1 MKKKLGIQDFADF
14 IVQRDGLSR
23 TEAETFVRAFF
34 DVIEQGLEED
44 KFVKIKGLGTFKLI
58 SVSERESVNINT
70 GERFQISGHT
80 KVSFTPDASMK
91 ELVNRPFAHFDAVDL
106 NDDTD
111 INEFKEIDEEM
122 HLEAEEAEEANDD
135 EDTDDLEETGENDN
149 DELQIT
155 EKVNVNQ
162 ATSEEENTTANAT
175 TPPQETANLISET
188 KEAEDEEPSSTPPP
202 VLPTQDAPSTTEEE
216 VCITDEQPIN
226 IVKGEEEAPT
236 TDAIPDTASTID
248 HESAEDIVVT
258 TPQTVQAPST
268 TNNND
273 EESPISTTDD
283 ETKSSST
290 TQATQGYVY
299 GEVPSPRKRNWWKTI
314 AILCGVI
321 FLMVLSYFAGYYR
334 MLCPGCSEFDLA
346 DSWTKPEA
354 PAKQVAPTPLPQP
367 APQPATSSADSS
379 TATSK
384 PNPPAQA
391 TPQPSATPEEK
402 SLPKEEKTTEKK
414 DAIPATHVVKVGDN
428 VYRISR
434 KYYGTDAYA
443 ERIIKENNLKDAN
456 TIVVGMQLKL
466 PRR

>member
-14 IVQRDGLSR
+14 IVQREGFSR

-58 SVSERESVNINT
+58 SVSERESVNIST

-111 INEFKEIDEEM
+111 INEFKEIDDEM
-122 HLEAEEAEEANDD
+122 HLEAEEVEEANDD
-135 EDTDDLEETGENDN
+135 DDTDDLEETGENDD
-149 DELQIT
+149 DELQIS

-162 ATSEEENTTANAT
+162 AISEEEKTATNAT
-175 TPPQETANLISET
+175 IAPQEASRDNVTE
-188 KEAEDEEPSSTPPP
+188 EAEDEEPSSTSSSA
-202 VLPTQDAPSTTEEE
+202 LPTQDAPSTAEEE
-216 VCITDEQPIN
+216 VCITDEQPVN
-226 IVKGEEEAPT
+226 IVKGEEEASS
-236 TDAIPDTASTID
+236 TDAASVTDATVD

-258 TPQTVQAPST
+258 TPQTVQTPSAT
-268 TNNND
+268 DN
-273 EESPISTTDD
+273 EEEPPISTTDD
-283 ETKSSST
+283 EPKSTST
-290 TQATQGYVY
+290 AQATQGYVY

-346 DSWTKPEA
+346 DSWSKPEVPAQQTA
-354 PAKQVAPTPLPQP
+354 PAPAPKPQP
-367 APQPATSSADSS
+367 AAQPSAPSAD
-379 TATSK
+379 TASAASQ
-384 PNPPAQA
+384 PNTPAQA
-391 TPQPSATPEEK
+391 TPHPSATPQEK
-402 SLPKEEKTTEKK
+402 SLPKEEKAIEKK
-414 DAIPATHVVKVGDN
+414 DDIPATHVVKVGDN

>member
-14 IVQRDGLSR
+14 IVQREGFSR

-58 SVSERESVNINT
+58 SVSERESVNIST

-111 INEFKEIDEEM
+111 INEFKEIDDEM
-122 HLEAEEAEEANDD
+122 HLEAEEANDD
-135 EDTDDLEETGENDN
+135 DDTDDLEETDENDD
-149 DELQIT
+149 DELQVS

-162 ATSEEENTTANAT
+162 ATSEEEETTANAT
-175 TPPQETANLISET
+175 IAPQNESANSET
-188 KEAEDEEPSSTPPP
+188 EEAEEEEPSSAPSSA
-202 VLPTQDAPSTTEEE
+202 LSAQDAPSTAEEE
-216 VCITDEQPIN
+216 VCITDEQPVN
-226 IVKGEEEAPT
+226 IVKGEDEAPSTDT
-236 TDAIPDTASTID
+236 TLDTAATVD

-258 TPQTVQAPST
+258 TPQTVQAPSSPNEEEPSISPT
-268 TNNND
+268 ED
-273 EESPISTTDD
+273 EP
-283 ETKSSST
+283 KSST
-290 TQATQGYVY
+290 TAQATQGYVY

-321 FLMVLSYFAGYYR
+321 FLMVLSYFVGYYR
-334 MLCPGCSEFDLA
+334 MLCPDCSEFDLA

-354 PAKQVAPTPLPQP
+354 PVKQSSPTP
-367 APQPATSSADSS
+367 APQPQPTVEQSTAPSAD
-379 TATSK
+379 TAIATSK
-384 PNPPAQA
+384 TSTPAQT
-391 TPQPSATPEEK
+391 TPQTSAATQEK
-402 SLPKEEKTTEKK
+402 SQPKEEKAAEKK

-434 KYYGTDAYA
+434 RYYGTDAYA